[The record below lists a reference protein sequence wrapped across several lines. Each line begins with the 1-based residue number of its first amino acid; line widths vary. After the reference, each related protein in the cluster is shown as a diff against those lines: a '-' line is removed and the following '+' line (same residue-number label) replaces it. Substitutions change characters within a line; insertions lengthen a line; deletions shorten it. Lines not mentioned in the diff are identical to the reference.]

1 MFIIRLTLV
10 LLCVGRLCCQLVEPD
25 NRGPSEVTN
34 VDEVSGTEEHS
45 SVLTSSHA
53 KDDAIHPTSASTSHI
68 LQTSQHGK
76 ETSQGSDQ
84 SKTSTETFRNIQQ
97 SHIEPSFLP
106 VSETSHVTVETDH
119 VTQSTTVIQSQSVL
133 QTSQVSK
140 DVLHSGPSD
149 ATRQSEVSLTQQVH
163 PKATDDVRS
172 EVKDSQSESESQG
185 QDEVIQDTNTQ
196 HQDILLTNGADPV
209 KSDEH
214 VETKQELKEDTPV
227 QADLPDLSED
237 KSKVAEL
244 EGNVHTDHDEVALKK
259 AHLEEPD
266 KKLLEE
272 EPSTEQA
279 ETKEDDFADKVKDN
293 EAEEVK
299 EAKLEEVKTTTHTP
313 ETPEEAELRGI
324 GGREI
329 KEEDSGEEKGEEVGL
344 TFNEWTQK
352 ILAEAEKG
360 KQEEED
366 ADAVPHPPAKQRKK
380 KNFSSQ
386 DCGAKI
392 LAHNPEAS
400 NVKSVLNSNKDD
412 YMNTPCKFKKWFVLE
427 LCEPIQAHSV
437 EVASLELFSS
447 QPKKVK
453 VLLSDRYPTKDW
465 QSAGEFETRDERA
478 VQNFTIN
485 KLQDYYAKYV
495 RVEITEHFGHEHF
508 CPLTIFRV
516 LGVSVD
522 YDDEVLH
529 HGNTDDDDNDDDPD
543 ESEGQNGGETKNL
556 FESAKDTVLGIVKKV
571 LNVEQHEEDSKNV
584 TGTNLADPLS
594 GGQQNISTST
604 PPAETTTLPCPP
616 DAKIPG
622 ELPVTPPTPG
632 DLETQLPQP
641 PEPGKANLVRKLDE
655 DEQIETSTL
664 IPLDT
669 LPGKPLKH
677 HLQKCMETSD
687 KFATKL
693 STTSSFFN
701 SSLCRFAF
709 IVFQTSPA
717 IKDEENIKVKPL
729 NMSSSQCENGSPKTE
744 TKKQSS
750 LSETTK
756 ISSSQSTVI
765 SVSSKVKDI
774 RETESV
780 PTATSMESSKSE
792 TKETTQSKVVEI
804 EPTKISD
811 NLPQSG
817 TTKLSSSTSTTD
829 KNGHIDQTGSSSEQ
843 VHIDPSPTS
852 VAIETG
858 SRVDQSIGATPSL
871 PPSWAPETK
880 DVGKETVSTDG
891 NQPHVD
897 TSATGNSYQP
907 DTMTVGIDVQEALT
921 DIKASTVVMTTSDI
935 TKPAEVAVENG
946 DMDDIVDDI
955 RHEETSQQPNT
966 IVIDDKVVIDK
977 GTRPSRGD
985 NLDIVRVPIVSSS
998 KRESAIMRLSN
1009 RIKVLE
1015 QNVSLSSRFLEELSR
1030 RYKKQSEDMMKMLN
1044 KTMARLTNLTIE
1056 NDVKNKIHEDEM
1068 LVMERRLENLTGV
1081 ITSLNQ
1087 NFDRLNKQVTDR
1099 QMIWTTIE
1107 IMVIVSMLIFFH
1119 LRRQQPASL
1128 PPEVKSLIENM
1139 PSKPGANP
1147 LVRRNSI
1154 SGPVTPSKKIVDT
1167 LQTGGALQRFCSE
1180 TALASSY
1187 DTNDGIGVNPKQV
1200 VDGFKKKK
1208 KKKHKGSDPKLFY
1221 SYGGQPPGELIPE
1234 STPEMVQTKSE
1245 PGRTSSFASIFR
1257 NWGSS
1262 GTSKPRSGSLG
1273 TDDRIGCN
1281 TDRLR
1286 SASAIEPKEN
1296 KGTKSK
1302 NPQLNVGL
1310 KGSASSS
1317 CRLGNRNDNEFVID
1331 DRKPPKGH
1339 RRQKSLPKQ
1348 HYSSIIETVGNQT
1361 FAPISNGSQSVSS
1374 ECNPVSKKAPKK
1386 GDLKKSASMP
1396 SESAK
1401 SRKEP
1406 SKSASGQMVNGYHH
1420 NGFEEFDNN
1429 IQNSH
1434 TRTAFGKSHSYTSC
1448 VDRGHLKDFGVREN
1462 DSVCTPT
1469 KYSVDGFVNGYH
1481 GDDYDGDVFKSSG
1494 SFESCSPRVDLIK
1507 GDSDSP
1513 SENKRSWKNMFL
1525 F

>member
-25 NRGPSEVTN
+25 NRGPSE
-34 VDEVSGTEEHS
+34 
-45 SVLTSSHA
+45 
-53 KDDAIHPTSASTSHI
+53 DDAIHPTSASTSHI

-76 ETSQGSDQ
+76 ETCQGSDQ
-84 SKTSTETFRNIQQ
+84 SKTSTETF
-97 SHIEPSFLP
+97 
-106 VSETSHVTVETDH
+106 
-119 VTQSTTVIQSQSVL
+119 
-133 QTSQVSK
+133 
-140 DVLHSGPSD
+140 SD

-344 TFNEWTQK
+344 TF
-352 ILAEAEKG
+352 
-360 KQEEED
+360 
-366 ADAVPHPPAKQRKK
+366 
-380 KNFSSQ
+380 
-386 DCGAKI
+386 
-392 LAHNPEAS
+392 
-400 NVKSVLNSNKDD
+400 
-412 YMNTPCKFKKWFVLE
+412 VLE

-495 RVEITEHFGHEHF
+495 RVEITEHF
-508 CPLTIFRV
+508 
-516 LGVSVD
+516 
-522 YDDEVLH
+522 
-529 HGNTDDDDNDDDPD
+529 
-543 ESEGQNGGETKNL
+543 
-556 FESAKDTVLGIVKKV
+556 DTVLGIVKKV

-843 VHIDPSPTS
+843 IHIDPSPTS

-1081 ITSLNQ
+1081 
-1087 NFDRLNKQVTDR
+1087 TDR

-1167 LQTGGALQRFCSE
+1167 LQTG
-1180 TALASSY
+1180 ASSY

-1245 PGRTSSFASIFR
+1245 PARTSSFASIFR

-1273 TDDRIGCN
+1273 TDDRIGCD
-1281 TDRLR
+1281 TDRLM

-1310 KGSASSS
+1310 KGSAS

-1348 HYSSIIETVGNQT
+1348 HYSSIIETVGKQT

>member
-1 MFIIRLTLV
+1 
-10 LLCVGRLCCQLVEPD
+10 
-25 NRGPSEVTN
+25 
-34 VDEVSGTEEHS
+34 
-45 SVLTSSHA
+45 
-53 KDDAIHPTSASTSHI
+53 
-68 LQTSQHGK
+68 
-76 ETSQGSDQ
+76 
-84 SKTSTETFRNIQQ
+84 
-97 SHIEPSFLP
+97 
-106 VSETSHVTVETDH
+106 
-119 VTQSTTVIQSQSVL
+119 
-133 QTSQVSK
+133 
-140 DVLHSGPSD
+140 
-149 ATRQSEVSLTQQVH
+149 
-163 PKATDDVRS
+163 
-172 EVKDSQSESESQG
+172 
-185 QDEVIQDTNTQ
+185 
-196 HQDILLTNGADPV
+196 
-209 KSDEH
+209 
-214 VETKQELKEDTPV
+214 
-227 QADLPDLSED
+227 
-237 KSKVAEL
+237 
-244 EGNVHTDHDEVALKK
+244 
-259 AHLEEPD
+259 
-266 KKLLEE
+266 
-272 EPSTEQA
+272 
-279 ETKEDDFADKVKDN
+279 
-293 EAEEVK
+293 
-299 EAKLEEVKTTTHTP
+299 
-313 ETPEEAELRGI
+313 
-324 GGREI
+324 
-329 KEEDSGEEKGEEVGL
+329 
-344 TFNEWTQK
+344 
-352 ILAEAEKG
+352 
-360 KQEEED
+360 
-366 ADAVPHPPAKQRKK
+366 
-380 KNFSSQ
+380 
-386 DCGAKI
+386 
-392 LAHNPEAS
+392 
-400 NVKSVLNSNKDD
+400 
-412 YMNTPCKFKKWFVLE
+412 MNTPCKFKKWFVLE

-495 RVEITEHFGHEHF
+495 RVEITEHF
-508 CPLTIFRV
+508 
-516 LGVSVD
+516 
-522 YDDEVLH
+522 
-529 HGNTDDDDNDDDPD
+529 
-543 ESEGQNGGETKNL
+543 
-556 FESAKDTVLGIVKKV
+556 DTVLGIVKKV

-1081 ITSLNQ
+1081 
-1087 NFDRLNKQVTDR
+1087 TDR

-1167 LQTGGALQRFCSE
+1167 LQTG
-1180 TALASSY
+1180 ASSY